1 MKSQRVYLRG
11 SIAIL
16 FGAGLALNCG
26 GSARVAGSVG
36 GSCLLTGACDSGL
49 VCLSEICVKPAAAAG
64 DAGGAGI
71 GAGGSGGVAAMGGT
85 GGSTLGMSCAA
96 ATTMVAPS
104 DGLIADFAGPDGG
117 LEINGGV
124 FTYPLGSA
132 STPAHSVL
140 DGVLHVTEDAPATS
154 AIEYLGF
161 GVGFKDCVDATAFT
175 GVSFTISGSFSGCTM
190 QYATGDVEHQDSTT
204 DSYFATGPAGS
215 YPPQRTLTANEIT
228 AAPQTLMMPFT
239 GSTIFGSPQTPLDK
253 KKLVLVL
260 WQFTVPA
267 AATSTADAAPAA
279 CVADITIDNVSFY

>member
-16 FGAGLALNCG
+16 FGAGLALSCG
-26 GSARVAGSVG
+26 GGARVAGSVG

-49 VCLSEICVKPAAAAG
+49 VCLSEICVKPTTAAG

-71 GAGGSGGVAAMGGT
+71 GAGGSDGVAAT
-85 GGSTLGMSCAA
+85 GGSALGMACAA

-117 LEINGGV
+117 LEINGVV
-124 FTYPLGSA
+124 FTYPFGSA
-132 STPAHSVL
+132 STPAHGLL
-140 DGVLHVTEDAPATS
+140 DGALHVTEDAPATS
-154 AIEYLGF
+154 AIAYLGF

-215 YPPQRTLTANEIT
+215 YPPQTTLTADELT
-228 AAPQTLMMPFT
+228 AAPRTLMMPFT

-253 KKLVLVL
+253 TKLVLVL

-267 AATSTADAAPAA
+267 AAATADAAPAA